1 MPASESTAD
10 PCRADRR
17 LWIGFWLGLLIAASI
32 VAFAESSRRTT
43 EAELADPWLHK
54 MNIDSTPYV
63 LLLLVLPVCWIVRR
77 PILARIP
84 RSLRL
89 LHDWLRESPT
99 DASTNA
105 AHRLRAVG
113 FAAVVGLTAWY
124 ACVRVASVPVADGS
138 VRFGELPPAFHDEF
152 SYLFQAETFA
162 NGRWSYP
169 SHPSAARLFDQM
181 HVLNEGQFASRYFP
195 GAGLWIA
202 AVRLLGGSALAA
214 SWLATVL
221 VSMLVFAIGR
231 ELRNNGVGWLAG
243 TLVALSPGMNLFGN
257 LLLAHQA
264 TLVGLSV
271 FLWAVL
277 RLQAGISDFRF
288 QLSAFRFQIGGWSL
302 IAGSGLAFAMLCRPM
317 TAAGIG
323 LPFGVW
329 LLVWFWRVGRSR
341 RVEAALIA
349 GGFAVPLLVAFG
361 ILGWQNFEI
370 TGCAWKTPYS
380 LYTELLTPRHMYG
393 FNNFVRGELLVTP
406 RVLDRY
412 DRWAEN
418 LTPLLALQN
427 VGYRW
432 LASWLW
438 TLGLVALTVS
448 SSVFLAAASVS
459 KDRRWLLVLA
469 AILSL
474 HAVHVPYWFDGIMH
488 WHYVF
493 ESGPL
498 WCLIAAE
505 ATGIL
510 VALFRRVE
518 RFWMPLWWGL
528 VLLTAVLVNQIE
540 LSPFWPVSRV
550 EAGVHELAFSRIRYA
565 DFQQLVAT
573 GVTQRPALV
582 LVRHDPADRHIDY
595 VSNHPSLTS
604 PLLIGRLPAAASM
617 TEAET
622 LQLAQAAF
630 SDRAVY
636 VWDAKTRRV
645 QRVR

>member
-1 MPASESTAD
+1 MAV
-10 PCRADRR
+10 
-17 LWIGFWLGLLIAASI
+17 GI
-32 VAFAESSRRTT
+32 VATGESSRW
-43 EAELADPWLHK
+43 AESESPRGPWLHD
-54 MNIDSTPYV
+54 MNIDSTPYAV
-63 LLLLVLPVCWIVRR
+63 LLLVLPAFWLIRR
-77 PILARIP
+77 PVFDRVP
-84 RSLRL
+84 RWLRL
-89 LHDWLRESPT
+89 LNDWLRESPH
-99 DASTNA
+99 DSRASLA
-105 AHRLRAVG
+105 SGLRAVG
-113 FAAVVGLTAWY
+113 FAALVGLTAGC
-124 ACVRVASVPVADGS
+124 ACVRVASVPVADGRA
-138 VRFGELPPAFHDEF
+138 RFGDLPPAFHDEF
-152 SYLFQAETFA
+152 SYLLQAETFA
-162 NGRWSYP
+162 DGRWSYP

-195 GAGLWIA
+195 GAGLWI
-202 AVRLLGGSALAA
+202 VSLRTLGCSALAA
-214 SWLATVL
+214 SWAATV
-221 VSMLVFAIGR
+221 VVCMLVFAIGR
-231 ELRNNGVGWLAG
+231 ELRNSGVGWLAG

-257 LLLAHQA
+257 LLLAHPA

-277 RLQAGISDFRF
+277 KLQRRLSKEARLKSQSANFRF
-288 QLSAFRFQIGGWSL
+288 QTGGWSL
-302 IAGSGLAFAMLCRPM
+302 LAGSGLAFGMLCRPM

-341 RVEAALIA
+341 RADAALVV
-349 GGFAVPLLVAFG
+349 GGFAVPLLIALGV
-361 ILGWQNFEI
+361 LGWQNFEI

-393 FNNFVRGELLVTP
+393 FNNAVRGELLVTP
-406 RVLDRY
+406 RVLDHY

-418 LTPLLALQN
+418 LTPQLALKN
-427 VGYRW
+427 IGWRW

-438 TLGLVALTVS
+438 TLGLVALTVML
-448 SSVFLAAASVS
+448 SVFLAAVSVS

-505 ATGIL
+505 ATGVLIG
-510 VALFRRVE
+510 LFRRDE

-528 VLLTAVLVNQIE
+528 VLLTSVLVNQIE
-540 LSPFWPVSRV
+540 LAPFWPMSRV
-550 EAGVHELAFSRIRYA
+550 EAGVQELAFSRLRYA

-573 GVTQRPALV
+573 QVSQRPALV

-595 VSNHPSLTS
+595 VSNHPSLTGAV
-604 PLLIGRLPAAASM
+604 LIGRSPADAST

-622 LQLAQAAF
+622 LRIARDAF
-630 SDRAVY
+630 ADRAIY
-636 VWDAKTRRV
+636 VFDAKTRQM
-645 QRVR
+645 QRRH